1 MGPGRGNDTLLALL
15 GGEGGEREGGGYI
28 SRSLDTPHG

>member
-1 MGPGRGNDTLLALL
+1 LLGFRDFYSGPGRGNDTLLALL
-15 GGEGGEREGGGYI
+15 I